1 MAKGESK
8 KADKICTYNEFTE
21 EWTEIEEPPGSIS
34 SFSIASLG
42 NSLYLTG
49 GKITNKTKSKTT
61 SNQVLTWNITQKKWE
76 AKLPDMQEGR
86 FCHGSGS
93 FSDYLVV
100 AGGINTHSIEIINCN
115 TVVENKGWVK
125 VISLPKNLVWPYLA
139 ASNKHLYFGFGYT
152 DGITQPSNYLAA
164 LTQDKLVEA
173 FKSEKTMNFKSI
185 ENLPLPP
192 HELPALAVIG
202 NKLLALG
209 GRTIDDEK
217 HNPESSVS
225 ECYIL
230 VDHKRWAPLHQ
241 KMESSRCS
249 ACVAT
254 VSDGIVVMGGM
265 TITPRVSYNK
275 PQTSTCTAVE
285 KAQIV

>member
-1 MAKGESK
+1 M
-8 KADKICTYNEFTE
+8 KADKIYTCNQFTKV
-21 EWTEIEEPPGSIS
+21 WTEIEEPPGSIA

-42 NSLYLTG
+42 NDLHLTG
-49 GKITNKTKSKTT
+49 GKVKSQANSKCGSNK
-61 SNQVLTWNITQKKWE
+61 VLTWNITEKKWE
-76 AKLPDMQEGR
+76 EELPNMQEGR

-100 AGGINTHSIEIINCN
+100 VGGIHTYSMEIINCN

-125 VISLPKNLVWPYLA
+125 VISLPKSLVWPYLA

-152 DGITQPSNYLAA
+152 DGISQPSNYLAA

-173 FKSEKTMNFKSI
+173 FKSEKIMDFDCI
-185 ENLPLPP
+185 EELPLPP

-202 NKLLALG
+202 NKPLALG

-217 HNPESSVS
+217 HKPESSVS

-230 VDHKRWAPLHQ
+230 RDHKTWGPSQ
-241 KMESSRCS
+241 KMKSSRCS

-254 VSDGIVVMGGM
+254 VSDGIVVMGGT
-265 TITPRVSYNK
+265 TITPRVSYHK
-275 PQTSTCTAVE
+275 PQSSNCTAVE